1 MNREGSTAPVTNL
14 RTLMRSLVLNTE
26 GEDVSVR
33 EILKAIGRRSY
44 GPVLLLLGF
53 VAISPLTIVPGA
65 NWFVATLTLIFA
77 LQIVVGRHTPW
88 LPSKLLDVRF
98 KRKLLVQSAAAGEK
112 YAHMLDALVKPRL
125 IFLTAAPFVHLV
137 GLVCVMAAL
146 ITYPLGLVPLGPL
159 LPSLAVLLLG
169 LALTARDGVVVL
181 LAVATLLG
189 SVMLMVELLPKL
201 ASLWPF

>member
-1 MNREGSTAPVTNL
+1 MNRAGSPAPVTNL
-14 RTLMRSLVLNTE
+14 RTLMHYLVMNTE

-33 EILKAIGRRSY
+33 EILTAVGRRAY

-53 VAISPLTIVPGA
+53 VAVRPLTIVPGA

-77 LQIVVGRHTPW
+77 LQITVGLKTPW
-88 LPSKLLDVRF
+88 LPRKLLDVRF
-98 KRKLLVQSAAAGEK
+98 KRELMVKSAGTGEQ

-125 IFLTAAPFVHLV
+125 TFLTAAPFVQLV
-137 GLVCVMAAL
+137 GMVCVLAAL
-146 ITYPLGLVPLGPL
+146 ITYPLGLFPLGPL

-181 LAVATLLG
+181 LAVATFSG
-189 SVMLMVELLPKL
+189 SVVLMVKMLPKV
-201 ASLWPF
+201 AQLWPF